1 LSYNEQRKLAGLPER
16 IEELEAE
23 ARQINTTA
31 ADPNFYRE
39 PANAIQTALARLVWA
54 QATLDQACPL
64 GELEVLRVS
73 FRG

>member
-1 LSYNEQRKLAGLPER
+1 MV
-16 IEELEAE
+16 E

-31 ADPNFYRE
+31 ADPDFYRE

-64 GELEVLRVS
+64 GELEALRGS